1 VTQASPPESE
11 ASQELVGRVLAER
24 FRVDALI
31 GTGAMGA
38 VYRALHVHT
47 RKQVAI
53 KLLHRELT
61 GVEEVVARFEREAVA
76 AGRVEHP
83 NVAGAL
89 DFGRLEDGTFYLV
102 LEYVAGQRLRN
113 VLSAG
118 PLPPARAVAIAR
130 QVALAL
136 GAAHAAGVVH
146 RDLKPD
152 NVMLLDRDG
161 GDWVKVLD
169 FGVAK
174 IPTDA
179 GAAQLTRMGTIIG
192 TPDYMSPEQALGHAV
207 DHRADL
213 YALGVMLYE
222 MVTGRTPF
230 AADDVTQVLM
240 AQITQPPEPLPPSV
254 PAPLRTLV
262 DRLLAKDP
270 ADRLQS
276 ADEAVAALE
285 TLLATSSP
293 PPPASAPLS
302 YAIAAS
308 SATPATTDLGSAPR
322 RIPRAV
328 WGVGAAVLV
337 VLAFLLT
344 MSMTRGESPPLLLGS
359 SQAPPRLRGVANGLE
374 PTPAA
379 TDTPQV
385 DPAVSTGEEP
395 DPPPPAAKPAA
406 TGKATAKP
414 AKPAAKKPAAK
425 KPQKRRT
432 GPGGIYIPPPSEWF

>member
-11 ASQELVGRVLAER
+11 PSQELVGRVLAER
-24 FRVDALI
+24 FRVEALI
-31 GTGAMGA
+31 GSGAMGS

-83 NVAGAL
+83 NVASAL

-102 LEYVAGQRLRN
+102 LEYVAGRRLRSA
-113 VLSAG
+113 LSDG
-118 PLPPARAVAIAR
+118 PLAPERAASIAR
-130 QVALAL
+130 QVALGL

-161 GDWVKVLD
+161 SDWVKVLD

-174 IPTDA
+174 VSTDA
-179 GAAQLTRMGTIIG
+179 GAAQLTRLGTIIG
-192 TPDYMSPEQALGHAV
+192 TPDYMSPEQALGNAV

-222 MVTGRTPF
+222 MLTGRTPF

-240 AQITQPPEPLPPSV
+240 AQITQPPEALPSSV
-254 PAPLRTLV
+254 PAKVRTLV
-262 DRLLAKDP
+262 ERLLAKDP

-276 ADEAVAALE
+276 AAETVTALEAVLTTNSA
-285 TLLATSSP
+285 
-293 PPPASAPLS
+293 PPPASEPLS
-302 YAIAAS
+302 YAIATS
-308 SATPATTDLGSAPR
+308 TVTPPSTESATGR
-322 RIPRAV
+322 RRFPRAI
-328 WGVGAAVLV
+328 WIGGAALLV
-337 VLAFLLT
+337 VLAFVVTL
-344 MSMTRGESPPLLLGS
+344 SMTREVAAPLLGS
-359 SQAPPRLRGVANGLE
+359 SQTGPRLRDVAGGLPSSA
-374 PTPAA
+374 PTATAPEAPQAEPAA
-379 TDTPQV
+379 SGV
-385 DPAVSTGEEP
+385 EVLA
-395 DPPPPAAKPAA
+395 PPAAKPAA
-406 TGKATAKP
+406 AGKP
-414 AKPAAKKPAAK
+414 AKPQRKPQK
-425 KPQKRRT
+425 PQKPQKRRT

>member
-1 VTQASPPESE
+1 MTQASPPESE

-24 FRVDALI
+24 FRVEALI

-102 LEYVAGQRLRN
+102 LEYVAGQRLGN
-113 VLSAG
+113 VLKAG
-118 PLPPARAVAIAR
+118 PLPPARTVAIAR

-161 GDWVKVLD
+161 SDWVKVLD

-174 IPTDA
+174 LPADA
-179 GAAQLTRMGTIIG
+179 GAAQLTRMGTIVG
-192 TPDYMSPEQALGHAV
+192 TPDYMSPEQALGNAV
-207 DHRADL
+207 DQRADL

-222 MVTGRTPF
+222 MLTGETPF

-240 AQITQPPEPLPPSV
+240 AQITKPPEPLPTSV
-254 PAPLRTLV
+254 PAPLRALV
-262 DRLLAKDP
+262 ERLLAKDP

-276 ADEAVAALE
+276 ADDAVAALE
-285 TLLATSSP
+285 TVLATSSP

-308 SATPATTDLGSAPR
+308 SATPTTTDLGSPPR

-328 WGVGAAVLV
+328 WAFGVAVLV
-337 VLAFLLT
+337 VLAFVVT
-344 MSMTRGESPPLLLGS
+344 ISMTRGESPPLMLGS
-359 SQAPPRLRGVANGLE
+359 SQTAPRLRGVADGLG
-374 PTPAA
+374 PAPAA
-379 TDTPQV
+379 TDVPQV
-385 DPAVSTGEEP
+385 EPTVSTGDEP
-395 DPPPPAAKPAA
+395 DAPPAAKPPAA
-406 TGKATAKP
+406 DKAAAKP
-414 AKPAAKKPAAK
+414 AKPAKKQPPAK